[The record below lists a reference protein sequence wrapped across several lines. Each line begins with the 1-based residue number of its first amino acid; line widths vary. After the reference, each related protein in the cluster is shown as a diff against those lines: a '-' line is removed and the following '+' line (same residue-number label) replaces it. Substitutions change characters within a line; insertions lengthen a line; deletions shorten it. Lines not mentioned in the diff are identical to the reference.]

1 MTQDQVSCGYV
12 LQNWISLPSPP
23 DAISSKSGFFWQ
35 LARRGPSEH
44 QPHGAVEK
52 VESDAPP
59 QLQGIAVDWSQYA
72 ALAK

>member
-12 LQNWISLPSPP
+12 PQNWVPSPSPP
-23 DAISSKSGFFWQ
+23 DAISSKSGFFRQ
-35 LARRGPSEH
+35 LARRGPSVH

-52 VESDAPP
+52 LESDAPP
-59 QLQGIAVDWSQYA
+59 QLQGIVVDWLQYA